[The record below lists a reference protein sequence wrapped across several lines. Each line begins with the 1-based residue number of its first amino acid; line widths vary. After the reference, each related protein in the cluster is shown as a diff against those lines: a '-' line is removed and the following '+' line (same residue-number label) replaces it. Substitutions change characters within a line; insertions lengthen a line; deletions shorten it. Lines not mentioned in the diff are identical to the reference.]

1 MKSARI
7 LVDTSSDFA
16 AVTFSSREQAAP
28 GLGAGSELVVLAFE
42 HDVERGERSGSRCAN
57 RNSWIVN
64 RSGRCLRTRRTQK
77 QRDVAS
83 VFRFGLRVSSPSRRV
98 NLFRLKHFMA

>member
-16 AVTFSSREQAAP
+16 AATFSSREQAAP

-42 HDVERGERSGSRCAN
+42 HDVERGERSG
-57 RNSWIVN
+57 
-64 RSGRCLRTRRTQK
+64 GR
-77 QRDVAS
+77 
-83 VFRFGLRVSSPSRRV
+83 
-98 NLFRLKHFMA
+98 